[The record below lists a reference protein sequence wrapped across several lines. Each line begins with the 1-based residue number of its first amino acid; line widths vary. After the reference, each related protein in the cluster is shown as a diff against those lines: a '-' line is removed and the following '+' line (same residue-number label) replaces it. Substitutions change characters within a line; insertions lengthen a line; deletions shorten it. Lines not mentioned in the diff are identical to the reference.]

1 MDRHAL
7 QFLKNL
13 LQAENKGY
21 NFKDFV
27 FGTSLN
33 STDNNFKLKILR
45 NLSSKYGI
53 YAVKKGNLDFL
64 DPLTSI
70 DIGIDPLPVSARYY
84 KAYPPGQDV
93 MRPKRKKERDQ
104 LFAQLGFTVKD
115 SEELMDLYPIEQTDN
130 MQFFV
135 QNLVNNMPLFSEM
148 PELAPYLHNLQQKHF
163 SYPI

>member
-1 MDRHAL
+1 MFSV
-7 QFLKNL
+7 Q
-13 LQAENKGY
+13 
-21 NFKDFV
+21 V
-27 FGTSLN
+27 SN

-70 DIGIDPLPVSARYY
+70 DIGIDPPPVSARYY

-135 QNLVNNMPLFSEM
+135 QNLVNNMPLFSEI
-148 PELAPYLHNLQQKHF
+148 PELIPYLNQQTRQLNLQQQLIPPAF
-163 SYPI
+163 PIQF

>member
-1 MDRHAL
+1 
-7 QFLKNL
+7 
-13 LQAENKGY
+13 
-21 NFKDFV
+21 
-27 FGTSLN
+27 
-33 STDNNFKLKILR
+33 
-45 NLSSKYGI
+45 
-53 YAVKKGNLDFL
+53 
-64 DPLTSI
+64 
-70 DIGIDPLPVSARYY
+70 
-84 KAYPPGQDV
+84 

>member
-1 MDRHAL
+1 MDQHAL

-13 LQAENKGY
+13 IQAENKGY

-70 DIGIDPLPVSARYY
+70 DIGIDPPPDFKNIQNIFLESTVSGDDRL
-84 KAYPPGQDV
+84 K
-93 MRPKRKKERDQ
+93 
-104 LFAQLGFTVKD
+104 L
-115 SEELMDLYPIEQTDN
+115 S
-130 MQFFV
+130 
-135 QNLVNNMPLFSEM
+135 
-148 PELAPYLHNLQQKHF
+148 KHLIF
-163 SYPI
+163 LTTCK